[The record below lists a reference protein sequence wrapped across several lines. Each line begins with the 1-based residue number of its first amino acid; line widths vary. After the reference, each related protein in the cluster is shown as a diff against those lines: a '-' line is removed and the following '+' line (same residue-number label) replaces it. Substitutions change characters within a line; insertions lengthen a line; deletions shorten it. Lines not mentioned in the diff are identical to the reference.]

1 MDIYIV
7 SILHQFIFTIVKHHD
22 YEDFILDIFM
32 FRHFKMDISIL
43 YVLISI
49 RIYPQLK
56 LLNHLSFVLGI
67 SFFLLI
73 LTIFY
78 QYISFYINRN
88 IPSFIRYQALL
99 LFYLGADINDVVSIL
114 ILILVCSQLR
124 LFIFNHIHIDQNM
137 CVTYSVTLDICER
150 LFYYFFDIDDNHII

>member
-7 SILHQFIFTIVKHHD
+7 SILHQFIFTIVKHHN

-56 LLNHLSFVLGI
+56 LLNHLSFVPGI

-114 ILILVCSQLR
+114 ILICSQLR
-124 LFIFNHIHIDQNM
+124 LFIIN
-137 CVTYSVTLDICER
+137 VDII
-150 LFYYFFDIDDNHII
+150 DIDDIVSISIRICALRIQ